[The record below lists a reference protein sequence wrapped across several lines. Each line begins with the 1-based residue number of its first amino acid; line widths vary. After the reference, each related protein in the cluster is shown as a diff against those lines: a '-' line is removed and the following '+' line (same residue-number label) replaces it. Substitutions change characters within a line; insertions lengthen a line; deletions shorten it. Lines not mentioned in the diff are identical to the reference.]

1 MVAQP
6 SRGPKGV
13 IPSISTTPTMIAVAV
28 ELPVVRAVP
37 PAAQP
42 ETANDPVV
50 EAALENA
57 AEHKN
62 W

>member
-1 MVAQP
+1 
-6 SRGPKGV
+6 
-13 IPSISTTPTMIAVAV
+13 MIAVAV